1 LRRRYPRRPS
11 SHVCTETIYDAV
23 YRGLILNVNPKNL
36 RTSRT
41 YRHKRGRGRSRGGAL
56 KQLTAM
62 TSIQDRPASVETRRQ
77 AGHWEG
83 DLIVGTHQRSAV
95 ATLVERNT
103 RVTILVRLPGEQSA
117 QSVGDSLIATL
128 SSLPAQLRR

>member
-1 LRRRYPRRPS
+1 VS
-11 SHVCTETIYDAV
+11 
-23 YRGLILNVNPKNL
+23 
-36 RTSRT
+36 
-41 YRHKRGRGRSRGGAL
+41 
-56 KQLTAM
+56 
-62 TSIQDRPASVETRRQ
+62 RPA
-77 AGHWEG
+77 AKG

>member
-1 LRRRYPRRPS
+1 VFVESPRLAAAVAGKLRQRWSPGQISPWLRRRYPRRPS

-41 YRHKRGRGRSRGGAL
+41 YRHKRGRGRSRDGAL

-62 TSIQDRPASVETRRQ
+62 ISIHDRPASVETRRQ
-77 AGHWEG
+77 AGHWESQCCCQAARV
-83 DLIVGTHQRSAV
+83 VGGGGSR
-95 ATLVERNT
+95 
-103 RVTILVRLPGEQSA
+103 
-117 QSVGDSLIATL
+117 
-128 SSLPAQLRR
+128 